1 MIEDYRTVDGQ
12 EAKVVASRRH
22 PSFSKRIIL
31 LRNRGVLI
39 QMIVNEWNIS
49 TNNND

>member
-22 PSFSKRIIL
+22 SSFSKRIIL
-31 LRNRGVLI
+31 MRNWSVLI

-49 TNNND
+49 TNDNG